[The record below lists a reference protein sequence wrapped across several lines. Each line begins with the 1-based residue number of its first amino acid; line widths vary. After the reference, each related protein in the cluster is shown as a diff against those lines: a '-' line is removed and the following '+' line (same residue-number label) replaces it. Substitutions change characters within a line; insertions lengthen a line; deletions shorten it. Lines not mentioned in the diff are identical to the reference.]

1 MRNTMPAKNTTII
14 LGDHFK
20 SYVTKKVRSGR
31 YSNTSE
37 VIREGLRRMEEDDE
51 KLDALKKRLAFG
63 EREIKEGKHST
74 YSLKS
79 IVKEI
84 EKRKVTV

>member
-1 MRNTMPAKNTTII
+1 MPAKNTTII

-51 KLDALKKRLAFG
+51 KLAVLKKRLALG
-63 EREIKEGKHST
+63 EREVKEGKHST

-84 EKRKVTV
+84 DKRKATVKEN

>member
-1 MRNTMPAKNTTII
+1 MPAKNTTII

-51 KLDALKKRLAFG
+51 KLEALKKRLTLG
-63 EREIKEGKHST
+63 EREMKEGKHST

-84 EKRKVTV
+84 DKRKAVAK

>member
-1 MRNTMPAKNTTII
+1 MPAKNTTII

-20 SYVTKKVRSGR
+20 SYVTIKVRSGR

-51 KLDALKKRLAFG
+51 KLDALRKRLALG

-74 YSLKS
+74 YSLQS

-84 EKRKVTV
+84 DTRKAVIKEN

>member
-1 MRNTMPAKNTTII
+1 MPAKNTTII

-51 KLDALKKRLAFG
+51 KLEALKKRLTLG
-63 EREIKEGKHST
+63 EREMKEGKHST

-84 EKRKVTV
+84 DNRKAVAK

>member
-1 MRNTMPAKNTTII
+1 MPAKNTTII
-14 LGDHFK
+14 LGDHFR

-37 VIREGLRRMEEDDE
+37 VIREGLRRMEDDDE
-51 KLDALKKRLAFG
+51 KRDALRKRLALG
-63 EREIKEGKHST
+63 EREIKQGKHSP

-84 EKRKVTV
+84 EKSKADVTES

>member
-1 MRNTMPAKNTTII
+1 MPAKNTTII
-14 LGDHFK
+14 LGDHFR
-20 SYVTKKVRSGR
+20 SYVTRKVRSGR

-51 KLDALKKRLAFG
+51 ELEALKKRLALG
-63 EREIKEGKHST
+63 EREIKQGKHST

-84 EKRKVTV
+84 DKKKAGLKES

>member
-1 MRNTMPAKNTTII
+1 M
-14 LGDHFK
+14 GDHFK

-51 KLDALKKRLAFG
+51 RLEALKKRLKLG
-63 EREIKEGKHST
+63 EREMKEGKHST
-74 YSLKS
+74 YSLQS

-84 EKRKVTV
+84 DERKSGLKES

>member
-1 MRNTMPAKNTTII
+1 MPAKNTTII

-37 VIREGLRRMEEDDE
+37 VIREGLRRMEEEDE
-51 KLDALKKRLAFG
+51 KLEALKKRLELG
-63 EREIKEGKHST
+63 EREVKQGKYST
-74 YSLKS
+74 YTLKS

-84 EKRKVTV
+84 DKGKAAIKKS

>member
-1 MRNTMPAKNTTII
+1 MPAKNTTII
-14 LGDHFK
+14 LGDHFR

-51 KLDALKKRLAFG
+51 KLEALKNRLALG
-63 EREIKEGKHST
+63 EREIKQGKHST

-84 EKRKVTV
+84 EKRKDGLKES

>member
-1 MRNTMPAKNTTII
+1 MPAKNTTII
-14 LGDHFK
+14 LGDHFR

-37 VIREGLRRMEEDDE
+37 VIREGLRRMEEEDE
-51 KLDALKKRLAFG
+51 KLETLKKRLALG
-63 EREIKEGKHST
+63 EREMKEGKHST
-74 YSLKS
+74 YSLNS

-84 EKRKVTV
+84 EKNKATVKNS

>member
-1 MRNTMPAKNTTII
+1 MPAKNTTII
-14 LGDHFK
+14 LGDHFRA
-20 SYVTKKVRSGR
+20 YVTKKVRSGR

-37 VIREGLRRMEEDDE
+37 VIREGLRRMEEEDE
-51 KLDALKKRLAFG
+51 KLEALKKRLALG
-63 EREIKEGKHST
+63 EREMKTGKHST

-84 EKRKVTV
+84 DEGKSGLKQS

>member
-1 MRNTMPAKNTTII
+1 MPAKNTTII
-14 LGDHFK
+14 LGDHFRA
-20 SYVTKKVRSGR
+20 YVTKKVRSGR

-51 KLDALKKRLAFG
+51 RLEALKKRLKLG
-63 EREIKEGKHST
+63 EREIKEGKHSP

-84 EKRKVTV
+84 ERSKADVKES